1 MTALFQSP
9 NLRFKVGGCYSS
21 PIRKRYAIVLEIG
34 RSTFG
39 FEVVTFAF
47 LNEHDTLGVATLTPD
62 EFVARYFI
70 IESGDPPLKLVEYA
84 STNLPPLELIDAPI
98 S

>member
-21 PIRKRYAIVLEIG
+21 PIRKRYAIVLEVG

-39 FEVVTFAF
+39 LGVIRFAF
-47 LNEHDTLGVATLTPD
+47 LNEHGTLGVATLTPD

-70 IESGDPPLKLVEYA
+70 TESGDPPAKLSAYA
-84 STNLPPLELIDAPI
+84 ATNPRESVNAAL
-98 S
+98 SQ

>member
-1 MTALFQSP
+1 MSATSQHPAS
-9 NLRFKVGGCYSS
+9 RFRVGGCYSS
-21 PIRKRYAIVLEIG
+21 PIRKRYAIVLEVG
-34 RSTFG
+34 RSVFG
-39 FEVVTFAF
+39 FEVIRFAF
-47 LNEHDTLGVATLTPD
+47 LNEHDTLGVATLPPD